1 MQHQASLEIDVAC
14 SQYASRMRWKI
25 EWLVDRSEEPAS
37 IPAYRFLKALPVNV
51 RVQLLAI
58 LAAVQTTGPDQWT
71 DRHSHSPM
79 KGDLA
84 DLHEVRDKQGETL
97 YRLFVLWQRKER
109 RVVVIDGRAKANR
122 TKLSEAEYEA
132 VRALAAKI
140 ADVPPPFAS
149 VDDFIKADLRP

>member
-1 MQHQASLEIDVAC
+1 
-14 SQYASRMRWKI
+14 MRWKI

-37 IPAYRFLKALPVNV
+37 IPAYRFLKTLPVNV

-58 LAAVQTTGPDQWT
+58 LAAVQTTGPDQWA

-109 RVVVIDGRAKANR
+109 RVVIIDGRAKANK

-140 ADVPPPFAS
+140 ADDPPPLAS
-149 VDDFIKADLRP
+149 VDDFIQADLKP

>member
-1 MQHQASLEIDVAC
+1 
-14 SQYASRMRWKI
+14 MRWKT
-25 EWLVDRSEEPAS
+25 EWLVDRREDPAS

-58 LAAVQTTGPDQWT
+58 LAAVQTTGPDQWA
-71 DRHSHSPM
+71 DRHSHSAM
-79 KGDLA
+79 KGNLA

-109 RVVVIDGRAKANR
+109 RVVVIDGRVKANK

-132 VRALAAKI
+132 VRALAAKVG
-140 ADVPPPFAS
+140 DDPPPFAS
-149 VDDFIKADLRP
+149 VDDFIQVDFTP

>member
-1 MQHQASLEIDVAC
+1 
-14 SQYASRMRWKI
+14 MRWGV
-25 EWLVDRSEEPAS
+25 EWIVDRSEEPAS
-37 IPAYRFLKALPVNV
+37 IPAYRFLKSLPVNV

-58 LAAVQTTGPDQWT
+58 LEAVKTTGPDQWA

-79 KGDLA
+79 KGGLA

-109 RVVVIDGRAKANR
+109 RVVIIDGRAKANR

-132 VRALAAKI
+132 VQSLAAKL
-140 ADVPPPFAS
+140 ADDPPPFAS
-149 VDDFIKADLRP
+149 VDDFIQADLKA